1 MSLEKELPQLSF
13 KELRSALDTKKVS
26 SVEVTETFL
35 NRSKKLNSDVN
46 AYISFTDDLALS
58 QAKDAD
64 KRIAQGEKGGVL
76 GMPIAVKDLILVKDY
91 KCTAASKMLETFTAP
106 YDATV
111 VTRLKNSGAPILGKT
126 NLDEF
131 AMGSSNETSYFKAV
145 KNPWDLNCVPGGS
158 SGGSGAAVA
167 ARMAPLSLGTDTGG
181 SIRQP
186 ASLCGITGIKPTY
199 GRVSRYGAIAFA
211 SSLDQIG
218 PMCSDALSTAA
229 VLESISGYDVH
240 DATSAQAKV
249 PAFLQLAENFVSENK
264 VKGLRIGIPKE
275 FFGEGLDP
283 GVEKVIKEALELY
296 KSEGATLVDVDLPHT
311 QYSLATYYII
321 CTSECSSNLARY
333 DGIHYGHRTAK
344 KTQNL
349 EELYALNRREGF
361 GEEVRLRILLGTFAL
376 SSGYYDA
383 YYRKA
388 SQLRTLLRDDF
399 KKAFAKCDVIAGPTS
414 PSTAFKFGA
423 KSENPIQ
430 MYLSDVYTLSTNLA
444 GIPGLSL
451 NVGYSKKLPVGLQL
465 LGPWWRD
472 DVLLGCA
479 HAFQTLKP
487 ETVKGALV

>member
-1 MSLEKELPQLSF
+1 MSLEKQVAQLSYA
-13 KELRSALDTKKVS
+13 ELRKALDTKEIS
-26 SVEVTETFL
+26 SLETTKAFL
-35 NRSKKLNSDVN
+35 TRSQSLNKELN
-46 AYISFTDDLALS
+46 AYISFSDELAIA

-64 KRIAQGEKGGVL
+64 ARIAKGEKGAVL

-91 KCTAASKMLETFTAP
+91 KTTAASRMLETFVAP

-111 VTRLKNSGAPILGKT
+111 VTKLKAAGSPILGKT

-145 KNPWDLNCVPGGS
+145 KNPWDTSCVPGGS

-167 ARMAPLSLGTDTGG
+167 ARLAPLSLGTDTGG

-199 GRVSRYGAIAFA
+199 GRVSRYGVVAFA
-211 SSLDQIG
+211 SSLDQVG
-218 PMCSDALSTAA
+218 PMCADALGTAA
-229 VLESISGYDVH
+229 VLESISGHDVH

-249 PAFLQLAENFVSENK
+249 PSFVQLAEKFVAENK
-264 VKGLRIGIPKE
+264 VKGLRIGLPKE
-275 FFGEGLDP
+275 FFGDGLDA
-283 GVEKVIKEALELY
+283 GVDKVIKDALNVF
-296 KSEGATLVDVDLPHT
+296 KSEGATLVDIELPHT
-311 QYSLATYYII
+311 KYSLATYYIV

-333 DGIHYGHRTAK
+333 DGIHYGHRTSK
-344 KTQNL
+344 KTLNL
-349 EELYALNRREGF
+349 GELYALNRREGF
-361 GEEVRLRILLGTFAL
+361 GDEVRLRVLLGTFAL
-376 SSGYYDA
+376 SSGFYDA

-388 SQLRTLLRDDF
+388 AQLRTLLRDDF
-399 KKAFAKCDVIAGPTS
+399 KKAFEKCDVIAGPTS
-414 PSTAFKFGA
+414 PTTAFKLGS

-451 NVGYSKKLPVGLQL
+451 NVGFSNNLPVGLQL

-472 DVLLGCA
+472 DLLLGAA
-479 HAFQTLKP
+479 HAFQKLKP
-487 ETVKGALV
+487 ETVKGAML